1 MNLSADPVRLTVGVI
16 SAGRVGAVLGAAL
29 NRAGHRVIAA
39 SGVSADSVRR
49 AERLLP
55 DVPLLPPDEVVA
67 AAELVLL
74 AVPDDALRPLVAGLA
89 ATEVWR
95 PGQWVA
101 HTSGAH
107 GVGVLDAAAA
117 RGALPLALHPAMTFA
132 GRPEDLDRLDGA
144 VFGVTTQ
151 PELRPVAETLVI
163 EIGGEP
169 IWIPELA
176 RPVYHAALTHASNH
190 LVTMV
195 ADAMQL
201 LADAGVEAPARML
214 APLTGAALDNT
225 LRLGVAA
232 LTGPVA
238 RGDVR
243 TVTEHLAVLS
253 RQSPDV
259 LDSYRAMARR
269 TADRARQSGR
279 ITERQHADLLRMLTD
294 EPS

>member
-89 ATEVWR
+89 ATDVWR

-243 TVTEHLAVLS
+243 TVSEHLAVLS